1 MTEDTP
7 LRRTRSST
15 PKNQRLPPQ
24 VHKKFREEGE
34 REGEEPLF
42 KAVPP
47 PRTCNIM
54 NERILALDVGDARI
68 GIAVSDPTRL
78 LAQPVEVLHRKGWGP
93 DCRRIKELCDQYE
106 TTEVLSGLPLNMDG
120 TAGGQTQK
128 VREFCA
134 QLEKLGLTVYYQDE
148 RLTTVTAERTLIDG
162 NMHRQE
168 RKQVVDKVAAV
179 VILQSWLDAQAARLP
194 EETEEPAMSENQD
207 SNIIELVDDNGET
220 VQFEHLATLEHEGE
234 YYIALMVLDE
244 DHHEEDDEGEVVIMK
259 IAKDDEGEECY
270 EYVEDE
276 NLQEVIFEKF
286 LQLMEEQDGFVDAED
301 ED

>member
-1 MTEDTP
+1 
-7 LRRTRSST
+7 
-15 PKNQRLPPQ
+15 
-24 VHKKFREEGE
+24 
-34 REGEEPLF
+34 
-42 KAVPP
+42 
-47 PRTCNIM
+47 M

-68 GIAVSDPTRL
+68 GIAVSDPTRM

-93 DCRRIKELCDQYE
+93 DTRRIKELCDQYE
-106 TTEVLSGLPLNMDG
+106 TTEILSGLPLNMDG

-162 NMHRQE
+162 NMHRRE

-179 VILQSWLDAQAARLP
+179 VILQSWLDAQALQTP
-194 EETEEPAMSENQD
+194 EETEETPMSENEN

-259 IAKDDEGEECY
+259 IAKDEDDTEYY

-276 NLQEVIFEKF
+276 DLQEVIFEKF